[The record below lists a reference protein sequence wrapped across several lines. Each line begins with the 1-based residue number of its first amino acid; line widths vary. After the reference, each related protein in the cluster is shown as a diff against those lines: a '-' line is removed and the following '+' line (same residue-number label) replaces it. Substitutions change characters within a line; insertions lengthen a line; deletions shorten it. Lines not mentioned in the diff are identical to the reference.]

1 MHQNRFVPLALAALF
16 AAPLAAQ
23 APAAVPAPD
32 TGAVAPAFSAPGAT
46 KDGVLKSVAL
56 DQYRGKTVVL
66 AFFYQARTK
75 G

>member
-1 MHQNRFVPLALAALF
+1 MPQHRFVPLALAALF

-23 APAAVPAPD
+23 APAAAPVPD
-32 TGAVAPAFSAPGAT
+32 TGAIAPAFAAPGAN

-56 DQYRGKTVVL
+56 DQYKGKTVVI
-66 AFFYQARTK
+66 AFFYMARTK

>member
-16 AAPLAAQ
+16 AVPLAAQ

-32 TGAVAPAFSAPGAT
+32 AGAVAPTFSAPGGNR
-46 KDGVLKSVAL
+46 DGVLKSVAL
-56 DQYRGKTVVL
+56 DQYKGKTVVL